1 MLDNIIFNKPLLM
14 EPVRAQMLINR
25 VISSDEIL
33 DQDALMGEFRTN
45 AFSPTLIDGVAV
57 IPILGTLVNRRSSVG
72 FFGGDI
78 SHQQIAEM
86 LLDAAADNSIHAIL
100 LDIDS
105 GGGEA
110 NGVFDLAE
118 TIREIDTQTPVF
130 AIAND
135 AAFSGAFAIASA
147 ARTVFVT
154 RTGGV
159 GSIGVI
165 AHHVDIS
172 ESLKQAGIKVTQI
185 TAGDLKGELS
195 PIQPLTEEAQA
206 RVQAEVDKT
215 FDLFVDVV
223 AEHRGLSR
231 ETIISTQAGLFFG
244 SDAVD
249 LKLADQVASFDEA
262 MSQILNMQEDRM
274 KTFQKVNK
282 TEVADEEADVTAQE
296 DEIKKNTE
304 EDGVT
309 APKEKT
315 KDVAKHEEEEDEKTA
330 SKAKEKDKVVHAT
343 PVEIS
348 QMALKAGCA
357 SMIPLL
363 LENFLTVEQVEEKL
377 QVSEK
382 IIDICAKAGCPKK
395 ADKYIEDGVDVVDVQ
410 DELINFMARASAKHD
425 VNPKADAEGI
435 DNDVIK
441 GYASNNEGTNPLVA
455 DAEKRNADFQ
465 TQYKRS

>member
-1 MLDNIIFNKPLLM
+1 MLDHIFNKPLLM

-25 VISSDEIL
+25 LISSDEIL

-86 LLDAAADNSIHAIL
+86 LLDAAADDSIHAIL

-147 ARTVFVT
+147 ARKVFVT

-195 PIQPLTEEAQA
+195 PIQPLTEEALA
-206 RVQAEVDKT
+206 RVQAEVDKN
-215 FDLFVDVV
+215 FDFFVDVV

-274 KTFQKVNK
+274 STFQKVNK
-282 TEVADEEADVTAQE
+282 KEVADEDADVTAQE
-296 DEIKKNTE
+296 DEIKKKTE
-304 EDGVT
+304 EDGT
-309 APKEKT
+309 KASKEKT
-315 KDVAKHEEEEDEKTA
+315 KDTSEHEEDEDEKTT
-330 SKAKEKDKVVHAT
+330 SDVEEKDKVVYAT
-343 PVEIS
+343 SVEIS

-357 SMIPLL
+357 SMIPTL
-363 LENFLTVEQVEEKL
+363 LENPLTVEQVEEKL

-382 IIDICAKAGCPKK
+382 IISLCARAGCPKK
-395 ADKYIEDGVDVVDVQ
+395 ADKYIEDGVNVVDVQ
-410 DELINFMARASAKHD
+410 EELINFMARASAKHD
-425 VNPKADAEGI
+425 VNSKVDAEGI